1 MTADTRQQLAARAD
15 ALLYNMCPTDPR
27 PEGARPDTPVV
38 SVASESPYNYDCLN
52 QPEVM
57 RKADIDMSYRSC
69 AQVQAPYYNSHYV
82 GLAQLQADPVPFKE
96 KLNAIL
102 HISSNCK
109 TNSHREDAVSSLQE
123 QLQQQ
128 KSSLQLHSYGEC
140 ARNMGEKELKELASL
155 GVTKLSRRYKFC
167 LAMENTIEMDYI
179 TEKVYHALESG
190 CIPIYYGAP
199 NVNDYIPDAAGIINY
214 SKLRS
219 PAALLKELERLAAD
233 ESAYS
238 QMLAWR
244 KKSLQELA
252 PGFQRLY
259 DHTKMDAKCRLCQL
273 LVEHRKAPKKYT
285 MCYANTTWQ
294 EAGKKAAAE
303 ATVPLPTT

>member
-69 AQVQAPYYNSHYV
+69 AQVQAPYYTSQYAN
-82 GLAQLQADPVPFKE
+82 LAQLQADPVPFKE

-102 HISSNCK
+102 
-109 TNSHREDAVSSLQE
+109 
-123 QLQQQ
+123 
-128 KSSLQLHSYGEC
+128 YGEC
-140 ARNMGEKELKELASL
+140 ARNMGEKELKELAAV
-155 GVTKLSRRYKFC
+155 GVTKLGRRYKFC

-252 PGFQRLY
+252 
-259 DHTKMDAKCRLCQL
+259 
-273 LVEHRKAPKKYT
+273 
-285 MCYANTTWQ
+285 
-294 EAGKKAAAE
+294 AGKFPE
-303 ATVPLPTT
+303 MT